1 MLYLNY
7 NEQQQHGTKEFP
19 IAFYRVDSNHPRYEM
34 PFHWHKEYEIVLIR
48 KGHFRL
54 MLDNT
59 EITVAAGEC
68 IFISSGMIHGG
79 IPDECV
85 YECLVFDSDI
95 LSVPSESC
103 RWYLRQIKRQNLLV
117 TPLITHRTPG
127 LLNAINRLF
136 DNMAAR
142 KTGYELAV
150 TGCLFEIIGL
160 IFREEHYVSNA
171 ENHLTTF
178 KHGQQLKAVFEYI
191 ENNYSTPITLQELS
205 QISGMSPKYF
215 CRYFQTIAHRTPMDY
230 LNYYRI
236 EQSCSLLCTTDLPV
250 TSVAYDCGFN
260 DCSYFIKTFKKYKH
274 TTPRQYQMQVKQE

>member
-7 NEQQQHGTKEFP
+7 NEQRQHGTDEFP
-19 IAFYRVDSNHPRYEM
+19 IAFYHVESNHPRYEM
-34 PFHWHKEYEIVLIR
+34 PFHWHKEYEIVIVH
-48 KGHFRL
+48 KGHFQL

-59 EITVAAGEC
+59 EITVGTGES
-68 IFISSGMIHGG
+68 IFIPSGMIHGG
-79 IPDECV
+79 IPHECV
-85 YECLVFDSDI
+85 YECLVFDPDL

-103 RWYLRQIKRQNLLV
+103 RRYLRQIKRQNLLV
-117 TPLITHRTPG
+117 TPLLPGRTPR
-127 LLNAINRLF
+127 LTDTINRLF
-136 DNMAAR
+136 ADMSAR
-142 KTGYELAV
+142 ETGYELTV
-150 TGCLFEIIGL
+150 TGCLFEIVGL
-160 IFREEHYVSNA
+160 IFQETHYISSADNPA
-171 ENHLTTF
+171 PPF
-178 KHGQQLKAVFEYI
+178 KHVQQLKAVFEYI
-191 ENNYSTPITLQELS
+191 ENNYSTPITLKGLS

-274 TTPRQYQMQVKQE
+274 TTPRQYQLQVKQE